1 MSKSSVLIV
10 EDNEDIRIPLAIT
23 LKNEGFDVF
32 SAEDCA
38 AAFDL
43 LAHEQPDLILTDLLM
58 PEMTGLEFIRQ
69 LRRTTGYIDIPIIA
83 MSAYDNTYLAAAVLA
98 GANAALHKPE
108 DMDKVVDMIEEVL
121 NRTNGGKGLLHY
133 AGNRNQT

>member
-10 EDNEDIRIPLAIT
+10 EDNDDIRIPLAMT
-23 LKNEGFDVF
+23 LQNEGFNVF
-32 SAEDCA
+32 SAEDCRT
-38 AAFDL
+38 AFDL

-69 LRRTTGYIDIPIIA
+69 LRRTAGYLDIPIIA
-83 MSAYDNTYLAAAVLA
+83 MSAYDSTYLAAAVLA

-108 DMDKVVDMIEEVL
+108 DMDKLVATIEEVL
-121 NRTNGGKGLLHY
+121 NLTNGGNERSQY
-133 AGNRNQT
+133 AGNGKQQ